1 MTTFTLRWEID
12 VEADTPAEAV
22 KEAQQVYR
30 DMFKQ
35 GHTAT
40 HFDLCDEDGSIAYF
54 DADSDESVEEA
65 AKYLDQQ

>member
-1 MTTFTLRWEID
+1 MANYALRWEID

-22 KEAQQVYR
+22 KEAQRVYR
-30 DMFKQ
+30 KYFKQ
-35 GHTAT
+35 DHTAT
-40 HFDLCDEDGSIAYF
+40 HFGLCDEDGSIAYF